1 MNKEI
6 QHHGAQ
12 DKGFR
17 PPHTIYNKQT
27 GEDKEPLPKKLSDEL
42 PDKLLEEIKYFLQ
55 NMNAMPEDIRMR
67 KCIEIMR
74 KINEKLKKK

>member
-17 PPHTIYNKQT
+17 PPHTISNKQT
-27 GEDKEPLPKKLSDEL
+27 GGDKKGNVITAGS
-42 PDKLLEEIKYFLQ
+42 KYLTTE
-55 NMNAMPEDIRMR
+55 A
-67 KCIEIMR
+67 
-74 KINEKLKKK
+74 LK